1 MSSSTV
7 DPEVAQIAARTQ
19 ASTQR
24 RRDFAAALLA
34 QVGPEETERLLR
46 RYSQPLEEI
55 SGSSEIRVGKP
66 SGGQDHP

>member
-1 MSSSTV
+1 VSSSTV

-46 RYSQPLEEI
+46 RYP
-55 SGSSEIRVGKP
+55 
-66 SGGQDHP
+66 